1 MMTPAVF
8 GTAGVFVFGDI
19 MDTTQTAVILT
30 FLVFVA
36 SLVSVELALS
46 AAIIEI
52 ALGLV
57 AGNFLGIQSA
67 PWMDFLAGFGG
78 ILLTF
83 LAGIEV
89 DVQLLRDKFKES
101 LSIGIASFLVPYLS
115 AIFFCHYLVDWTW
128 KASLVAG
135 CALSTTSLAVVYAV
149 LVETGLNA
157 SQIGKIIMAATFITD
172 MGTAIALSVSFAEW
186 SFRTLIFFIVSAL
199 LIVIVPRFLPKVFN
213 RYGSKVIEPEI
224 KLLFFLLF
232 GVMALASWG
241 KSHAVLP
248 VFILGLSLSTMF
260 QSHRELQRKLRIVAF
275 AMITPFF
282 FIKGGMNV
290 SLPELWSNIGLFLM
304 LFFVKTM
311 AKGIGVL
318 PIARYYLKENA
329 VYTTLL
335 MSTGLTFGTISSVY
349 GLQAG
354 HINSSQFSVLVAVV
368 IATAIIPTLIAQRWF
383 KPVLSEEQKEEVM
396 AVEEESL

>member
-1 MMTPAVF
+1 
-8 GTAGVFVFGDI
+8 

-30 FLVFVA
+30 FIVFVA

-57 AGNFLGIQSA
+57 AGNFLGIHSA

-89 DVQLLRDKFKES
+89 DVQLLRNKFKES
-101 LSIGIASFLVPYLS
+101 LSIGIASFLVPYLA
-115 AIFFCHYLVDWTW
+115 AIFFCHFLVGWTW

-186 SFRTLIFFIVSAL
+186 STKTLVFFAASAL
-199 LIVIVPRFLPKVFN
+199 LIIIAPRFLPKVFS

-260 QSHRELQRKLRIVAF
+260 QNHRELQRKLRIVAF

-290 SLPELWSNIGLFLM
+290 SLSELWSNIGLFLM
-304 LFFVKTM
+304 LFFVKTI

-329 VYTTLL
+329 IYTTLL

-368 IATAIIPTLIAQRWF
+368 IATAIIPTIIAQRWF
-383 KPVLSEEQKEEVM
+383 RPALSEEQKEEVM

>member
-1 MMTPAVF
+1 MDMTY
-8 GTAGVFVFGDI
+8 
-19 MDTTQTAVILT
+19 TAVILT

-36 SLVSVELALS
+36 SLISVELALS
-46 AAIIEI
+46 AAIVEI
-52 ALGLV
+52 ALGVV
-57 AGNFLGIQSA
+57 AGNFLGIHSV

-83 LAGIEV
+83 LAGVEV
-89 DVQLLRDKFKES
+89 DTKLLKEKFKES
-101 LSIGIASFLVPYLS
+101 FSIGFVSFLVPYLA
-115 AIFFCHYLVDWTW
+115 AIFFCRFVTGWTW

-135 CALSTTSLAVVYAV
+135 CALSTTSLAVVYTV
-149 LVETGLNA
+149 LVETGLNKA
-157 SQIGKIIMAATFITD
+157 EIGKIIMAATFITD
-172 MGTAIALSVSFAEW
+172 MGTAIALSISFAEW
-186 SFRTLIFFIVSAL
+186 NISMLGFLAGSAAIIVLA
-199 LIVIVPRFLPKVFN
+199 PRFLPKVFD

-224 KLLFFLLF
+224 KLLFFILF
-232 GVMALASWG
+232 CVMALASWG

-248 VFILGLSLSTMF
+248 VFIIGVSLSSMF
-260 QSHRELQRKLRIVAF
+260 QQRRELQRKLRIVAF

-290 SLPELWSNIGLFLM
+290 SLAELGSNIGLFAA
-304 LFFVKTM
+304 LFLLKTM
-311 AKGIGVL
+311 AKGVGVW
-318 PIARYYLKENA
+318 PVARYYLKDNA
-329 VYTTLL
+329 IYTTLL

-383 KPVLSEEQKEEVM
+383 KPSLPQDIQEELLAE
-396 AVEEESL
+396 EEESL

>member
-1 MMTPAVF
+1 
-8 GTAGVFVFGDI
+8 
-19 MDTTQTAVILT
+19 MDATMTAVILT
-30 FLVFVA
+30 FIVFVA
-36 SLVSVELALS
+36 SLISVELALS

-52 ALGLV
+52 ALGLM
-57 AGNFLGIQSA
+57 AGNFLGIQST

-89 DVQLLRDKFKES
+89 DVRLLKDKLKES
-101 LSIGIASFLVPYLS
+101 LSIGILSFLVPYLA
-115 AIFFCHYLVDWTW
+115 AIFFCRFLVGWTW

-149 LVETGLNA
+149 LVETGLNR
-157 SQIGKIIMAATFITD
+157 SQIGKIIMAATFVTD
-172 MGTAIALSVSFAEW
+172 MGTAIALSLSFAEW
-186 SFRTLIFFIVSAL
+186 SVKTLIFIVVSVLFIIIA
-199 LIVIVPRFLPKVFN
+199 PRFLPKIFE

-224 KLLFFLLF
+224 KFLFFILF

-260 QSHRELQRKLRIVAF
+260 QKHRELQRKLRIVAF

-290 SLPELWSNIGLFLM
+290 SLSELWSNIGLFFI
-304 LFFVKTM
+304 LFFVKTI

-318 PIARYYLKENA
+318 PVARYYLKENA
-329 VYTTLL
+329 IYTTLL

-354 HINSSQFSVLVAVV
+354 HISSSQFSVLVAVV
-368 IATAIIPTLIAQRWF
+368 IATAIIPTIIAIN
-383 KPVLSEEQKEEVM
+383 PVNM
-396 AVEEESL
+396 NAT